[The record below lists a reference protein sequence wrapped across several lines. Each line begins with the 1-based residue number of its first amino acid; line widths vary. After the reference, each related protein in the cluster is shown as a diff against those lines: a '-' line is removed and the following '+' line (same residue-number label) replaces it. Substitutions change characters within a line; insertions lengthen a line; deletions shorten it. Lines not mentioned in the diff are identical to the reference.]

1 MIKNPPAHAR
11 GVGSIS
17 GSGRSPE
24 ERNGSPLQCFCLE
37 NPMVRRVWWATV
49 HRVTQNQT
57 QLKHTRIKHKQ
68 GEAEEGD

>member
-1 MIKNPPAHAR
+1 
-11 GVGSIS
+11 
-17 GSGRSPE
+17 
-24 ERNGSPLQCFCLE
+24 
-37 NPMVRRVWWATV
+37 MVRRVWWATV